1 MSNPAIVLMT
11 DPSRC
16 SLGDVHHLVQALV
29 EIQQMGE
36 HAMPQAFCDHPAAAK
51 EFIDAYANAYPQL
64 VLEDREIP
72 TPGHLHSLI
81 TNGQIGPLG
90 RLPEL
95 TPPDELQRPIEQ
107 NGANAFPIVVLTL
120 GNSQLLFDALQQSP
134 TMRESI
140 RLIEVGEERPD
151 ALSVSIAD
159 AVAVR
164 GLDGDP
170 WAHDRSDTELPV
182 LDDVAGAT
190 KTDVASVALQDDQM
204 DLDVVETADIS
215 SSDPSAYQH
224 EVEPEPVRVE
234 PPATAAQ
241 PAPLAGAE
249 PAAAPTL
256 AGDGLAGA
264 TAVEPALET
273 APPVVATW
281 STDTEPIT
289 EPLEPVIE
297 PEAQAP
303 DDTANEGEDDTA
315 SEGDGQDPP
324 PATGSAG
331 EDDAPEDDAPENDDG
346 LEDEDVPEKKPAKH
360 GDAAEAPG
368 RGARDQDDDVAY
380 PPVGSLIAGADVLY
394 PALDDDSAQGALH
407 ELAAVLLDDGFIDAD
422 LAAELLGAYRNDG
435 PLVSA
440 RQEAIETV
448 RSSDDNVITLD
459 DFQAAYEQESEDAL
473 ADAGGVRPLHDSDL

>member
-90 RLPEL
+90 RPPDL

-190 KTDVASVALQDDQM
+190 KTDVASVPLQDDQM

-215 SSDPSAYQH
+215 SSDPSAYHH
-224 EVEPEPVRVE
+224 EVEPEPGPVE

-241 PAPLAGAE
+241 PALAGAE
-249 PAAAPTL
+249 PAAAPML
-256 AGDGLAGA
+256 AADGLAGA
-264 TAVEPALET
+264 PAVEPALET

-303 DDTANEGEDDTA
+303 DDTANEG
-315 SEGDGQDPP
+315 DGQDPP

-331 EDDAPEDDAPENDDG
+331 EDDDPPEDDAPEHD
-346 LEDEDVPEKKPAKH
+346 DVPEKKPAKH
-360 GDAAEAPG
+360 GDAAEAPA

-380 PPVGSLIAGADVLY
+380 PPVGCLIAGADVLY
-394 PALDDDSAQGALH
+394 PALDDDSAHGALH

-422 LAAELLGAYRNDG
+422 LAAELLAPHQHDG

-440 RQEAIETV
+440 WQEAIAAV
-448 RSSDDNVITLD
+448 RSSDDNVVTLD